1 MIIFDLKKFK
11 NVICVWK
18 EDVISPLVPRES
30 KGDVKLHETLNLSL
44 LQSISKILKENFGI
58 GGYNIVEKYYI
69 ELIFANG
76 SYLLVADKKEDL
88 EKATASII
96 SSCKKGK

>member
-18 EDVISPLVPRES
+18 ADVFVHPSRCEY
-30 KGDVKLHETLNLSL
+30 KEEVKLYKTLNLSL
-44 LQSISKILKENFGI
+44 LQSVSEILKEHFGV
-58 GGYNIVEKYYI
+58 GGFNTEEKYYV

-88 EKATASII
+88 EKVIVSII
-96 SSCKKGK
+96 SSYKKRK

>member
-1 MIIFDLKKFK
+1 MIIFDLKKIK

-18 EDVISPLVPRES
+18 ADVINPLARREE
-30 KGDVKLHETLNLSL
+30 VKLYKTLNLSL
-44 LQSISKILKENFGI
+44 LQSISEISKEHFGA
-58 GGYNIVEKYYI
+58 GNYNIAEKYYA

-76 SYLLVADKKEDL
+76 SYLLVANKKEDL